1 MLDPAIL
8 HSLEARMPP
17 EPPAMVQERIALDP
31 AGEEFFR
38 IGTMMADR
46 FEADAQAYIDA
57 MAATQRKLN
66 GSKPTSFGTPEEIAR
81 FAQAVASYE
90 GVAELRAH
98 NAARMQK
105 RAERQ
110 AKFEAKLYPS
120 VTVARRK
127 ILKRLLETDRRLI
140 DAILDHALFIRALRS
155 EIDPAAQEAPTF
167 SEAADLRGYLAGL
180 GAV

>member
-17 EPPAMVQERIALDP
+17 DPPAMVQERIALDP

-38 IGTMMADR
+38 IGSLMADR
-46 FEADAQAYIDA
+46 FEADISTYIEA
-57 MAATQRKLN
+57 MAVLQRKLDEAKPSGF
-66 GSKPTSFGTPEEIAR
+66 GSPEEIAR
-81 FAQAVASYE
+81 FTQAIANYE

-98 NAARMQK
+98 AAARMQK

-110 AKFEAKLYPS
+110 AKFEAKSYPS
-120 VTVARRK
+120 VSLARRK
-127 ILKRLLETDRRLI
+127 ILKRLLETDKRLI
-140 DAILDHALFIRALRS
+140 EAILDHALFIRALRS
-155 EIDPAAQEAPTF
+155 EIDPATQGAPTF
-167 SEAADLRGYLAGL
+167 SDATDLHRYLAGL